1 MCHLERGNRKLRSL
15 TMLGCLVAGKQGNL
29 RSWLSKSAPAS
40 QGCSASQPL
49 QSLQRS
55 ESFREAARQPPPGLG
70 KRAAGRAAQKG
81 GSKAAKLQAGPGQ
94 SNLRAFMKPQAAQK
108 SAQAASVG
116 SEQNQNPDGSEAGGM
131 STAAAAAASGP
142 SKEGRVGAATA
153 GGMQAGAG
161 CTAACAARE
170 IGLSEGRAM
179 NGAGEQQR
187 GGLTQTREG
196 QFCYSSCKR
205 RMQTGN
211 YTAVISVT

>member
-1 MCHLERGNRKLRSL
+1 M
-15 TMLGCLVAGKQGNL
+15 VGKQGNL

-49 QSLQRS
+49 QSSQRS
-55 ESFREAARQPPPGLG
+55 ESSREAARQPPPSLG

-94 SNLRAFMKPQAAQK
+94 SSLRAFMKPQAAQK

-116 SEQNQNPDGSEAGGM
+116 SGQIQTPDGSKAGGM
-131 STAAAAAASGP
+131 STAAAAASGA

-170 IGLSEGRAM
+170 CIGLSEGRAV

-196 QFCYSSCKR
+196 QFCCSSGKR
-205 RMQTGN
+205 IMQTGN

>member
-1 MCHLERGNRKLRSL
+1 M
-15 TMLGCLVAGKQGNL
+15 AGKQGNL

-40 QGCSASQPL
+40 QGCSASL
-49 QSLQRS
+49 QSSQRS

-70 KRAAGRAAQKG
+70 KRAAGQAAQKG

-94 SNLRAFMKPQAAQK
+94 SSLRAFMKPQAAQK

-116 SEQNQNPDGSEAGGM
+116 SEQNQNPDGSKAGGM

-142 SKEGRVGAATA
+142 SKEGRVAAATA

-170 IGLSEGRAM
+170 IGLSEGRTV

-196 QFCYSSCKR
+196 QFCCSPGTR
-205 RMQTGN
+205 IMQTGN